1 MINEPGPDAI
11 PAGTAM
17 SEDNNICARSDEN
30 RKHAREA
37 AEANQYSSFV
47 QEAALRI
54 FTADLGKIL
63 ASDAVKCAEEL
74 ADELEEQGYFSNYFP
89 TDFNC

>member
-1 MINEPGPDAI
+1 MINEPAPDAT
-11 PAGTAM
+11 PAGTAI
-17 SEDNNICARSDEN
+17 SEDSNIRASTDES
-30 RKHAREA
+30 RQHFREA

-54 FTADLGKIL
+54 FAADLGKIL

-74 ADELEEQGYFSNYFP
+74 ADELEEQGYFRDYFP